1 MNQLYESS
9 RAVTRLT
16 VYCRA
21 HMVFFD
27 RQIHTTQFDPQI
39 LISICFTEDQ
49 SYAVILKS
57 IRRLEQIVWFSK
69 LWVQGELHGQH

>member
-39 LISICFTEDQ
+39 LIFTEDQ
-49 SYAVILKS
+49 SYAVPLKAF
-57 IRRLEQIVWFSK
+57 RRLEQIVWFSK